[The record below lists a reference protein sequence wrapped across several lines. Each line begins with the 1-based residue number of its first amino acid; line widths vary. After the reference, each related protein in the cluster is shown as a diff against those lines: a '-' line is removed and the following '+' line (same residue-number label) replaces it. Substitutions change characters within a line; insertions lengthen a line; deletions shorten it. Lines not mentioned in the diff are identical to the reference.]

1 MMRRVSICTMW
12 LLFICFHN
20 SSMLKRVAFPKM
32 IEIRQDNV
40 TDCFYPVS
48 LTVKCTIEYG
58 ENSHVHTCCLN
69 LRNILA
75 IPYYLCPC

>member
-48 LTVKCTIEYG
+48 LTVKCAIEYG
-58 ENSHVHTCCLN
+58 ENSHVHV
-69 LRNILA
+69 A
-75 IPYYLCPC
+75 